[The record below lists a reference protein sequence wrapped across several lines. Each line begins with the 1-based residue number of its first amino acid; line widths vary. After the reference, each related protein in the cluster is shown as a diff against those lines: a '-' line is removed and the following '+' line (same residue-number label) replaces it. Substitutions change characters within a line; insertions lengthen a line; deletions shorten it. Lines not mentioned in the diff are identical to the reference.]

1 MTAVA
6 KKARVAAAPRTGLR
20 TRPPAR
26 TSSKPAAAESEGLH
40 LGVLNDVMG
49 FRLRRIQNHLAKAFS
64 EQTNHP
70 GKPGVFSILAL
81 IASNPG
87 VSQVRLAQESGVDKT
102 ALVAVL
108 DYIEDMKWAVRRR
121 AKEDRRKHS
130 LSLTKKG
137 EAALAELTDQ
147 AHAAEAKAR
156 ASLSAVEL
164 EQLLNLLDK
173 LYSSCFREEV
183 L

>member
-1 MTAVA
+1 MTAAA
-6 KKARVAAAPRTGLR
+6 KKVRVPSARTTAR
-20 TRPPAR
+20 TRPVAR
-26 TSSKPAAAESEGLH
+26 AASKPAAGEGEPLQ

-81 IASNPG
+81 IAANPG

-108 DYIEDMKWAVRRR
+108 DYIEHMDWAVRRR

-137 EAALAELTDQ
+137 EKALSELTDR
-147 AHAAEAKAR
+147 AHEAEASAR
-156 ASLSAVEL
+156 ASLTPAEL

>member
-1 MTAVA
+1 MAAVAKKTGASIARTTRPRATAVA
-6 KKARVAAAPRTGLR
+6 K
-20 TRPPAR
+20 PAVVDNE
-26 TSSKPAAAESEGLH
+26 ALQ

-81 IASNPG
+81 IAANPG

-108 DYIEDMKWAVRRR
+108 DYIEHMGWAVRRR

-137 EAALAELTDQ
+137 EAALAELTER
-147 AHAAEAKAR
+147 AHEAEAPAR
-156 ASLSAVEL
+156 ASLTPVEL
-164 EQLLNLLDK
+164 EQLLNLLDT

>member
-6 KKARVAAAPRTGLR
+6 KRARASSGRTNPRPKPATRAAA
-20 TRPPAR
+20 
-26 TSSKPAAAESEGLH
+26 KPAIADNEALQ

-49 FRLRRIQNHLAKAFS
+49 FRLRRNQNHLAKAFS
-64 EQTNHP
+64 EQSNHP

-81 IASNPG
+81 IAANPG

-108 DYIEDMKWAVRRR
+108 DYIEHQDWAVRRR

-137 EAALAELTDQ
+137 EGALADLTDR
-147 AHAAEAKAR
+147 AHLAEAPAR
-156 ASLSAVEL
+156 ASLSAAEL
-164 EQLLNLLDK
+164 DQLLNLLDK
-173 LYSSCFREEV
+173 LYSSCFRDEV

>member
-1 MTAVA
+1 
-6 KKARVAAAPRTGLR
+6 
-20 TRPPAR
+20 
-26 TSSKPAAAESEGLH
+26 
-40 LGVLNDVMG
+40 MG

-81 IASNPG
+81 IAANPG

-108 DYIEDMKWAVRRR
+108 DYIEHMDWAVRRR

-137 EAALAELTDQ
+137 ETALAELTER
-147 AHAAEAKAR
+147 AHEAEAPAR
-156 ASLSAVEL
+156 ASLTQAEL
-164 EQLLNLLDK
+164 DQLLNMLDK

>member
-6 KKARVAAAPRTGLR
+6 KKARASSVRTNPRARPLARAAA
-20 TRPPAR
+20 
-26 TSSKPAAAESEGLH
+26 KPAAGENEALE

-81 IASNPG
+81 IAANPG

-108 DYIEDMKWAVRRR
+108 DYIEHMDWAVRRR
-121 AKEDRRKHS
+121 ATEDRRKHS

-137 EAALAELTDQ
+137 EAALTELTERAHQ
-147 AHAAEAKAR
+147 AEEPAR
-156 ASLSAVEL
+156 ASLTAVEL
-164 EQLLNLLDK
+164 AQLLNLLDK

>member
-6 KKARVAAAPRTGLR
+6 KKARATSTRTAPRTRLA
-20 TRPPAR
+20 AR
-26 TSSKPAAAESEGLH
+26 ATSKPSTSDNESLQ

-81 IASNPG
+81 IAANPG

-108 DYIEDMKWAVRRR
+108 DYIEHMDWAVRRR

-137 EAALAELTDQ
+137 EAALTELTER
-147 AHAAEAKAR
+147 AHEAEAPAR
-156 ASLSAVEL
+156 ASLTATEL